1 MCKGCRGNVKSNV
14 DCGKVAGSMCRGC
27 LGNVLTHGNIRIIKY
42 QIECPRAGIRNRLP
56 LPVSIKEQVNMC
68 IREQNLR
75 VIQNKCEV
83 IK

>member
-42 QIECPRAGIRNRLP
+42 QI
-56 LPVSIKEQVNMC
+56 SIKEQVNMC